1 MIMNKQLIIPYT
13 RWEELINKVSTELWI
28 SGVPVEEINI
38 VVSVLK
44 NNTPFE
50 VVYDNK
56 QNVVSNVE
64 NKDLGNKKMDLSF
77 VEYCDLSN

>member
-1 MIMNKQLIIPYT
+1 MNKQLIIPYT